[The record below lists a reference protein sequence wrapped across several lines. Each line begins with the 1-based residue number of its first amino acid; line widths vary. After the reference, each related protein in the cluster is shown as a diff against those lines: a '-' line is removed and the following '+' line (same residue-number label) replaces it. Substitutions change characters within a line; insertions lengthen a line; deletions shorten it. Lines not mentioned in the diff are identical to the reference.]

1 MEGPMK
7 IGDLFA
13 PAGRVALVTGGTSG
27 LGHAIAEAFL
37 QNGVDVAVC
46 SRHPD
51 SAPDLAE
58 LAAAEGRRYLAVRCD
73 VTDEADVEAL
83 GDAVER
89 ALGPAT
95 LVVNSAGMNIL
106 KHAEEYDAE
115 SFNKVLHLNV
125 TGTHLVSK
133 MAASRW
139 MIPAHKGR
147 IVNLSSAK
155 AFLAA
160 DRDYAAYCASKGG
173 INMYTRQLACEWARF
188 GITVNAIAP
197 TFVVTPINAD
207 RMQDPVFYNS
217 LVHRIP
223 AGRLGKGRDMA
234 AAALFLCSEGA
245 AFVTGVT
252 LKVDGGVTSMQ

>member
-1 MEGPMK
+1 MEGTMK
-7 IGDLFA
+7 DLFV

-46 SRHPD
+46 SRHPE

-58 LAAAEGRRYLAVRCD
+58 LAAAEGRRYLPVRCD
-73 VTDEADVEAL
+73 ITDEADVAAL
-83 GDAVER
+83 GDAVEQG
-89 ALGPAT
+89 LGPAT

-106 KHAEEYDAE
+106 KPAEDYDAA
-115 SFNKVLHLNV
+115 SFRKVMELNV
-125 TGTHLVSK
+125 TGMHLVSK
-133 MAASRW
+133 MAAKRW

-155 AFLAA
+155 AFLGT
-160 DRDYAAYCASKGG
+160 DRNYAAYCASKGAV
-173 INMYTRQLACEWARF
+173 NMYTQQLACEWAKF

-197 TFVVTPINAD
+197 TFVATPINAD
-207 RMQDPVFYNS
+207 LLQNDDFRNG
-217 LVHRIP
+217 LLRRIP
-223 AGRLGKGRDMA
+223 MGRLGTGRDMA

-245 AFVTGVT
+245 GFVTGVT

>member
-1 MEGPMK
+1 MNESMK
-7 IGDLFA
+7 DLFR
-13 PAGRVALVTGGTSG
+13 PAGTIALVTGGTSG

-51 SAPDLAE
+51 SAPELAE
-58 LAAAEGRRYLAVRCD
+58 LAAKEGRRYLAVRCD
-73 VTDEADVEAL
+73 ITKEDDVEAM
-83 GDAVER
+83 GDVVEKE
-89 ALGPAT
+89 LGPAS
-95 LVVNSAGMNIL
+95 LLVNSAGMNIL
-106 KHAEEYDAE
+106 KPAEDYDQEAFE
-115 SFNKVLHLNV
+115 KVMALNV

-133 MAASRW
+133 MAAKRW

-155 AFLAA
+155 AFLGT
-160 DRDYAAYCASKGG
+160 DRDYAAYCASKGAV
-173 INMYTRQLACEWARF
+173 NMYTSQLGCEWAKF

-197 TFVVTPINAD
+197 TFVLTPINSD
-207 RMQDPVFYNS
+207 RLSNPDFYNS
-217 LVHRIP
+217 LVRRIP
-223 AGRLGKGRDMA
+223 MGRIGTGRDMA

-245 AFVTGVT
+245 SFITGVT

>member
-7 IGDLFA
+7 NLFE
-13 PAGRVALVTGGTSG
+13 PAGRIALVTGGTSG

-51 SAPDLAE
+51 SAPELAE
-58 LAAAEGRRYLAVRCD
+58 LAAAEGRRYLPVRCD
-73 VTDEADVEAL
+73 ITDEADVEAL
-83 GDAVER
+83 GDAVEQG
-89 ALGPAT
+89 LGPAT
-95 LVVNSAGMNIL
+95 LLVNSAGMNIL
-106 KHAEEYDAE
+106 KPAEDYDAA
-115 SFNKVLHLNV
+115 SFNKVMALNV
-125 TGTHLVSK
+125 TGMHLVSK
-133 MAASRW
+133 MAAKRW

-155 AFLAA
+155 AFLGT
-160 DRDYAAYCASKGG
+160 DRDYAAYCASKGAV
-173 INMYTRQLACEWARF
+173 NMYTQQLGCEWAKF
-188 GITVNAIAP
+188 GISVNAIAP

-207 RMQDPVFYNS
+207 RLADPDFYNM
-217 LVHRIP
+217 LVRRIP
-223 AGRLGKGRDMA
+223 CGRLGTGRDMA

-245 AFVTGVT
+245 AFITGVT